1 VNTIKLSCDKMLTR
15 KPHIFSLKQN
25 SLIKHKPFLLRCP
38 DTSHDYTALYR
49 SGAVAMHL
57 CQMCPSRA
65 LLENLYCSVTQS
77 S

>member
-1 VNTIKLSCDKMLTR
+1 ML
-15 KPHIFSLKQN
+15 N